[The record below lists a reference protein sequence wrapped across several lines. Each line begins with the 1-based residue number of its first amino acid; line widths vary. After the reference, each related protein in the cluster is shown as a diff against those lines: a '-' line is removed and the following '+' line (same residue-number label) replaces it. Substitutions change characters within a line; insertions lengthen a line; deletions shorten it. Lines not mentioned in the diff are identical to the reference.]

1 MYGKALTPTVGNSPQ
16 LIALSIARVRDQTS
30 FRNKKMAHP
39 LRYYRSDPGW
49 SPMREYSPMQSRGPT
64 AGRELNLEKESENA
78 TIPQARA
85 FECDGCGESFTSW
98 ERRRQHQVDCKS
110 DDSDDWL

>member
-1 MYGKALTPTVGNSPQ
+1 MYSSAIL
-16 LIALSIARVRDQTS
+16 
-30 FRNKKMAHP
+30 
-39 LRYYRSDPGW
+39 
-49 SPMREYSPMQSRGPT
+49 QSRVGPT
-64 AGRELNLEKESENA
+64 TGRELNLEKESENE

-98 ERRRQHQVDCKS
+98 ERLRQHQVDCKS

>member
-1 MYGKALTPTVGNSPQ
+1 MYGKALTPTVGNSPH

-39 LRYYRSDPGW
+39 LRYYAVTRLETHTGGL
-49 SPMREYSPMQSRGPT
+49 RMQSRVGQV
-64 AGRELNLEKESENA
+64 GRELNLEKESENE
-78 TIPQARA
+78 TISQARA

-98 ERRRQHQVDCKS
+98 ERLRQHQVDCKS

>member
-1 MYGKALTPTVGNSPQ
+1 MRVYAPDAESRANSGSG
-16 LIALSIARVRDQTS
+16 A
-30 FRNKKMAHP
+30 
-39 LRYYRSDPGW
+39 
-49 SPMREYSPMQSRGPT
+49 E
-64 AGRELNLEKESENA
+64 LEKESENA

-98 ERRRQHQVDCKS
+98 ERLRQHQVDCKS